1 LFSSLVSKSF
11 AVCVPVL
18 EYHRIVPSSEAGN
31 SLAGLVMAPETF
43 SAQMSGL
50 EAAGWHTITLATLG
64 DDLLAGRTPPAK
76 SFVVSIDDG
85 WYDSYKYALPIL
97 KAHGFVATF
106 FVISGRIG
114 ETDFLTAANLTEMIA
129 AGDEIGDHTVDHQ
142 SLLYLTRAQMV
153 RDVDLASD
161 RIAQV
166 TGVRPKSFAYP
177 IGGIDATAM
186 AVVAACPGM
195 EIGVTEH
202 REIGETNGGR
212 FDVPRLEIGPAV
224 SPQLLLTWIDG

>member
-1 LFSSLVSKSF
+1 
-11 AVCVPVL
+11 VPIL

-97 KAHGFVATF
+97 QAHGFVSTF
-106 FVISGRIG
+106 FVISSRIG
-114 ETDFLTAANLTEMIA
+114 RTDFLSAAELKAMIA
-129 AGDEIGDHTVDHQ
+129 DGDEIGNHTVWHM
-142 SLLYLTRAQMV
+142 SLLSLTRTQMIGEV
-153 RDVDLASD
+153 NQASD
-161 RIAQV
+161 AIAQV
-166 TGVRPKSFAYP
+166 TGIRPKSFAYP
-177 IGGIDATAM
+177 IGGIDTTAM

-195 EIGVTEH
+195 EIAVTEH
-202 REIGETNGGR
+202 RAIGETTGGR
-212 FDVPRLEIGPAV
+212 YDVPRLQIGPGV
-224 SPQLLLTWIDG
+224 TPELLKKWIVG